1 MKILRAVTGVVGIGA
16 IAAWAAAPSQAQ
28 TPAAGAQKPIVGEW
42 RLNLDLSDKPQDR
55 MQQGG
60 SGSGGGHH
68 QGGGGGGGHRGG
80 YGGGGYGGGRYGGG
94 SSGSTMSNED
104 RQRMRDALREIM
116 NPPERLTITQT
127 DAMVIVTSADGHVD
141 RLSPNGQKI
150 KDESTGIER
159 KTKWDGDKLVSEIS
173 GAGSRKITQ
182 TYSTDPEH
190 KQLHIAVQMDTPG
203 QPTKITY
210 VYDAAGAGG

>member
-1 MKILRAVTGVVGIGA
+1 MKILRAVTAGIAIGA
-16 IAAWAAAPSQAQ
+16 IAVWAAATSPQAQ
-28 TPAAGAQKPIVGEW
+28 TAAAGAQKPIVGEW

-55 MQQGG
+55 MQHSGG
-60 SGSGGGHH
+60 SGGHR
-68 QGGGGGGGHRGG
+68 QGGGGGGHRGG
-80 YGGGGYGGGRYGGG
+80 YGGGYGGGRYGGG
-94 SSGSTMSNED
+94 SAGSPTSNED
-104 RQRMRDALREIM
+104 RQRMRDAMREII

-127 DAMVIVTSADGHVD
+127 EAMVIVTSADGHVD

-159 KTKWDGDKLVSEIS
+159 KTKWDGDKLVSEIT

-182 TYSTDPEH
+182 TYSPDPQH
-190 KQLHIAVQMDTPG
+190 KQLHVAVQMDTPG

-210 VYDAAGAGG
+210 VYDAAATGG

>member
-1 MKILRAVTGVVGIGA
+1 MKILRAVTGVIGIGA
-16 IAAWAAAPSQAQ
+16 IAAGAAATSSQAQ
-28 TPAAGAQKPIVGEW
+28 TPAAGPQKPIVGEW

-55 MQQGG
+55 TEQGG
-60 SGSGGGHH
+60 GSGGGHR
-68 QGGGGGGGHRGG
+68 QGGGGGGHRGG
-80 YGGGGYGGGRYGGG
+80 FGGGYGGGRYGGG

-159 KTKWDGDKLVSEIS
+159 KTKWDADKLVSEIS

-182 TYSTDPEH
+182 TYSADPEH
-190 KQLHIAVQMDTPG
+190 KQLHVAVQMDTPG

-210 VYDAAGAGG
+210 VYDAAGSGG